1 MMYDTHKS
9 TSFVVRELLQKVERR
24 GTAPVIGVPGENRKQ
39 ERRVALT
46 PETVALLVE
55 SGYRVLLQAGAGLS
69 INYTDS
75 YYAESGAEIVETAEE
90 LFQADLILKILPPTL
105 EEVRMMRPRTTVYSF
120 FHIHKITLP

>member
-46 PETVALLVE
+46 PDRKSVV
-55 SGYRVLLQAGAGLS
+55 
-69 INYTDS
+69 
-75 YYAESGAEIVETAEE
+75 
-90 LFQADLILKILPPTL
+90 
-105 EEVRMMRPRTTVYSF
+105 
-120 FHIHKITLP
+120 

>member
-9 TSFVVRELLQKVERR
+9 TSYVVRELLQKVERR

-90 LFQADLILKILPPTL
+90 LFQADLILEI
-105 EEVRMMRPRTTVYSF
+105 
-120 FHIHKITLP
+120 